1 MEYLISSNNSSFDLD
16 LIAAH
21 IGVQEKA
28 RNLRQIFI
36 KSSPEIIEQLQKKF
50 PNIIIDEI
58 EN

>member
-16 LIAAH
+16 LIASH
-21 IGVQEKA
+21 IGVKEKA